1 MTTAHDFLKNAILIY
16 LTLCAVWG
24 LASAIRGRPASDSYR
39 TSLLIAEALF
49 VIQALV
55 GLVLLLMGR
64 SPQNPLHFLY
74 GIVGVAVLPS
84 VFGYIGRGKKRES
97 LWLGLT
103 CLFLVGIALR
113 AWTTGV
119 AASA

>member
-1 MTTAHDFLKNAILIY
+1 MSTVHEFLKNAILIY
-16 LTLCAVWG
+16 LTLCAIWG
-24 LASAIRGRPASDSYR
+24 LASAARGRPASDSYR
-39 TSLLIAEALF
+39 TSLLIAEGLF
-49 VIQALV
+49 VLQALV
-55 GLVLLLMGR
+55 GLVLLFAGR
-64 SPQNPLHFLY
+64 APQNPLHFLY

-97 LWLGLT
+97 LWLGLA